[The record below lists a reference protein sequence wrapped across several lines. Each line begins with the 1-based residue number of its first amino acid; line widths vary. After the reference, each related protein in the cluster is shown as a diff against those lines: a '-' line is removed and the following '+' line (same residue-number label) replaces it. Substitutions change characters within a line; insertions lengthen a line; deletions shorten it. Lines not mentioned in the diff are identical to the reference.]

1 MADRVAANIIIG
13 GCVTPYQFA
22 TLTELIAAEDLRLE
36 WDGDPFDPKQ
46 IEPDQPLRLYAYE
59 VAWGSF
65 EALEQY
71 CCDQQI
77 AFGRWSGGCSGSF
90 GAERI
95 VFDGR
100 TGPFNFAV
108 DDDDGLVLHAETI
121 GRLGSMRAI
130 RRYIAEAE
138 IDIPAF
144 SVQANQGRVRTCRP

>member
-13 GCVTPYQFA
+13 GCVTPDQFA
-22 TLTELIAAEDLRLE
+22 ALTELVAAEDLRVE
-36 WDGDPFDPKQ
+36 WDGEPFDPNK
-46 IEPDQPLRLYAYE
+46 IEPDQPLRLYAHE
-59 VAWGSF
+59 VPWGSF

-77 AFGRWSGGCSGSF
+77 AYQRWSGSCSGSF

-95 VFDGR
+95 VYDGK

-108 DDDDGLVLHAETI
+108 DDDDRLVLHAQTI
-121 GRLGSMRAI
+121 GQLGSMRAI

-138 IDIPAF
+138 IEIPAF
-144 SVQANQGRVRTCRP
+144 SVQAN

>member
-13 GCVTPYQFA
+13 GCVTPEQFEA
-22 TLTELIAAEDLRLE
+22 LAALIAAEDLRVE
-36 WDGDPFDPKQ
+36 WDGEPFDPEH

-65 EALEQY
+65 EGLEQY
-71 CCDQQI
+71 CCNQQI
-77 AFGRWSGGCSGSF
+77 AYQRRSGGFPGAF

-95 VFDGR
+95 VFDGN

-108 DDDDGLVLHAETI
+108 DEDDRLVLHAQTI
-121 GRLGSMRAI
+121 GQLGSMRAI

-144 SVQANQGRVRTCRP
+144 AVRAN